1 MIPPPTA
8 VLNQRRK
15 PGPEATDGN
24 RLPPPPAAFD
34 PDIMPSLNA
43 PLTLHPD
50 RLLPTDPVVRP
61 IARRLHEAVRDLPII
76 SPHGHVD
83 PRVLLDDEPF
93 TDPTSLLIQPDHYV
107 TRLLHAGG
115 VPLDELGVGEGPL
128 PEDRARAAW
137 RQLCANWHLLRGTPV
152 RYWFDSELADI
163 FGVTE
168 RPSAANADAL
178 YDHISARLAEDSH
191 RPRALLHQFGIDV
204 MATTDDPADP
214 LDVHA
219 ALARDPDLH
228 TRVVPTFRPDRYL
241 EPARPGWSDVVKRLG
256 AVADTDVEHYAGY
269 IEALAQRR
277 RHFIDHGAT
286 SADHSHLDAV
296 ATPLERGETERIYRR
311 ALDGQATTNEATA
324 FRRHMILEMARMS
337 CDDGLVM
344 TLHPGVRRNHH
355 PATLARYGS
364 DTGHDIPVAVEFTHA
379 LQPLLERYGTHP
391 DLHLV
396 LFTVDADVFSR
407 EIAPL
412 AGFYPSVYAGAPWWF
427 LDNPAAIRSF
437 QESVTEIAGFSRLS
451 GFIDDTRAFCS
462 IPARHDMSRRLDA
475 GFLAGLVAEHR
486 LDEDEALDTI
496 IGLVTDQPRK
506 VFKL

>member
-1 MIPPPTA
+1 
-8 VLNQRRK
+8 
-15 PGPEATDGN
+15 
-24 RLPPPPAAFD
+24 
-34 PDIMPSLNA
+34 MPMENA

-50 RLLPTDPVVRP
+50 RLLPADPAVRAV
-61 IARRLHEAVRDLPII
+61 ARRLHEAVRDLPII

-83 PRVLLDDEPF
+83 PQVLFDDEPF
-93 TDPTSLLIQPDHYV
+93 ADPTSLLLQPDHYV

-115 VPLDELGVGEGPL
+115 VGLDELGVGEGPL
-128 PEDRARAAW
+128 PQDRARAAW
-137 RQLCANWHLLRGTPV
+137 RLLCGNWHLLRGTPV
-152 RYWFDSELADI
+152 RYWLDSELADI

-178 YDHISARLAEDSH
+178 YDQISDILRRDGH
-191 RPRALLHQFGIDV
+191 RPRALLHRFDIRFL
-204 MATTDDPADP
+204 ATTDDPVDS
-214 LDVHA
+214 LDAHA
-219 ALARDPDLH
+219 ALAREPGLT

-241 EPARPGWSDVVKRLG
+241 EAAQPGWTDAVKRLG
-256 AVADTDVEHYAGY
+256 AAADTDVSHYGGY
-269 IEALAQRR
+269 VAALEQRR
-277 RHFIDHGAT
+277 RHFIACGAT

-296 ATPLERGETERIYRR
+296 AAPLERGEAERICRR
-311 ALDGQATTNEATA
+311 ALDGQATPNEATA
-324 FRRHMILEMARMS
+324 FRRHMIVEMARMS

-355 PATLARYGS
+355 PATGARYGS
-364 DTGHDIPVAVEFTHA
+364 DTGHDIPVAVEFTNA
-379 LQPLLERYGTHP
+379 LQPLLGRYGTHP
-391 DLHLV
+391 NLHLV
-396 LFTVDADVFSR
+396 LFTVDAAVFSR

-412 AGFYPSVYAGAPWWF
+412 TGFYPPVYAGAPWWF

-486 LDEDEALDTI
+486 LDEDEAVDTI
-496 IGLVTDQPRK
+496 TSLVTEQPRK